1 MWKRRN
7 VANITVVT
15 ITVMDAV
22 WSKFTRGARVATV
35 FSCNI
40 ILTKKHFDNQWD
52 WVKMNVWHS
61 FGCLKMWRWML
72 TWGEFTSPATRA
84 ATLSGHVIAVA
95 PVPAEK
101 NQRYQDVKALIAV
114 LFLIFILIF
123 FGSKMIPAAALAHA
137 TSTKSSWKKTVKEKQ
152 QFSKVFTEFKTNVWN
167 VATFFSYN
175 LFQVILDCALRSL
188 KIFLVWE

>member
-61 FGCLKMWRWML
+61 FSCLKMWRWML
-72 TWGEFTSPATRA
+72 TWEEFTSPATRA

-101 NQRYQDVKALIAV
+101 KQRYQAVKALIAL
-114 LFLIFILIF
+114 LFFPF
-123 FGSKMIPAAALAHA
+123 FLDFFWIKDDTCSCIGPCNVDQKFLKENCERKAAVF
-137 TSTKSSWKKTVKEKQ
+137 KS
-152 QFSKVFTEFKTNVWN
+152 FHR
-167 VATFFSYN
+167 
-175 LFQVILDCALRSL
+175 I
-188 KIFLVWE
+188 

>member
-101 NQRYQDVKALIAV
+101 NKIPGCQGIDCSLVLSLFSWFFLDQRWYLQLHWPMQRRPKVPERKLW
-114 LFLIFILIF
+114 
-123 FGSKMIPAAALAHA
+123 K
-137 TSTKSSWKKTVKEKQ
+137 KSSSFQKFSQNLKQ
-152 QFSKVFTEFKTNVWN
+152 TYGMLQRFSVTICFKL
-167 VATFFSYN
+167 Y
-175 LFQVILDCALRSL
+175 
-188 KIFLVWE
+188 